1 MAQLSPEDNDPI
13 GGADKAHVDHAEELR
28 RGESSEIEYGKGGL
42 SSLVESP
49 YVLGAAALASCGGF
63 SFGYDQGVISVILTM
78 RQFFNRYPETRPG
91 YPSREFN
98 IGFMTG
104 ILELGA
110 FIGCLF
116 LPYLAD
122 RFSRKWALTMATSIF
137 TVGAIIQTTAPN
149 FAALVVGRAIGGIGV
164 GTLAMGA
171 PLYISEISP
180 SNIRGSLLVLEY
192 ISIVVGAITS
202 YWITYG
208 TKDLPGDISFRLPF
222 GLQIIPALAV
232 GIGIHLFPYSPRW
245 LALRKRNNEGLA
257 SLAKLR
263 GLTPTDFRV
272 QEEWVSI
279 LIEARLQEAVNA
291 SEHPNTGPLKL
302 ELLQWVDLFRPKYLK
317 RTTVALAIPFFQQF
331 SGINAF
337 VYYAPTFF
345 ASLGQD
351 QNNSLI
357 LAGIVNIAQFAA
369 GVPAL
374 LFLDKVGR
382 RKIAIGGGFAMAV
395 PHIITAGIVGK
406 FGANWTQHVAV
417 GWFGVALTYIYVLAY
432 AASYGPL
439 TTVLPAEIFP
449 TSKRAKG
456 VGASTGMLWVSNF
469 IIGVIVPVMLKRI
482 GWGTYVFFA
491 AFCVLAGVFSFFMVP
506 ETAGASLE
514 VIGQLFGDNSAREE
528 IELRYQIEI
537 EVRQDPERNSP

>member
-1 MAQLSPEDNDPI
+1 MSQLLKEDTDAI
-13 GGADKAHVDHAEELR
+13 SADKAHVNHAEELCHD
-28 RGESSEIEYGKGGL
+28 ELTDVEYEKGGL
-42 SSLVESP
+42 KSLLKSP

-63 SFGYDQGVISVILTM
+63 SFGYDQGVVSVILTM
-78 RQFFNRYPETRPG
+78 PQFFMQYPETAPG
-91 YPSREFN
+91 HPSREFN
-98 IGFMTG
+98 VGFMTG
-104 ILELGA
+104 VLELGA

-122 RFSRKWALTMATSIF
+122 RFSRKWALTMATFIF
-137 TVGAIIQTTAPN
+137 TAGAIIQTTSQN
-149 FAALVVGRAIGGIGV
+149 FAALVVGRAVGGIGV
-164 GTLAMGA
+164 GTLALGA

-180 SNIRGSLLVLEY
+180 PNLRGSLLVLEY

-208 TKDLPGDISFRLPF
+208 TKDLPGDVSFRLPF
-222 GLQIIPALAV
+222 GLQIIPALGV

-245 LALRKRNNEGLA
+245 LALHKRNDEGLA
-257 SLAKLR
+257 SLQKLR
-263 GLTPTDFRV
+263 GVSSTDTRV

-291 SEHPNTGPLKL
+291 SEHPNAGPLKL
-302 ELLQWVDLFRPKYLK
+302 ELLQWIDLFKPKYLK
-317 RTTVALAIPFFQQF
+317 RTCVALAIPFFQQF

-357 LAGIVNIAQFAA
+357 LAGIVNIAQFTA
-369 GVPAL
+369 GLPAL
-374 LFLDKVGR
+374 VLLDKVGR
-382 RKIAIGGGFAMAV
+382 RKIAIGGGLAMAV

-406 FGANWTQHVAV
+406 FGGDWTQHIAV
-417 GWFGVALTYIYVLAY
+417 GWFGVALTYIYVLCY

-439 TTVLPAEIFP
+439 ATALPAEIFP

-456 VGASTGMLWVSNF
+456 VGASTCMLWASNF
-469 IIGVIVPVMLKRI
+469 VIGVIVPIMLQRI

-491 AFCVLAGVFSFFMVP
+491 AFCILAALFSFLMVP

-514 VIGQLFGDNSAREE
+514 AIGQLFGDNFAQEETELRHQIEMEVRGSREE
-528 IELRYQIEI
+528 HT
-537 EVRQDPERNSP
+537 P